1 MVIRKQAGIRLEPS
15 LGAGFRE
22 VCRVQNVWPNK
33 VIEGFMGKVVEAG
46 SVDLLDGLFSSEG
59 EELVRAV
66 SIRKLLLQIDKL
78 VYNGYWM
85 IFRRQEAGNL
95 LPDEQNRQ
103 APYPE
108 LAPAIEKTI
117 EQLLPRL
124 NRVHDKALKGSRP
137 TSETLKS
144 RLMLTTTMPRTSSSN
159 PRLHGNVERNI
170 SSIKKSP
177 SRYNLANIQW

>member
-1 MVIRKQAGIRLEPS
+1 MALLVFVMMIRKQAGIRLEPS

-85 IFRRQEAGNL
+85 IFRREEAGNL

-108 LAPAIEKTI
+108 LA
-117 EQLLPRL
+117 R
-124 NRVHDKALKGSRP
+124 
-137 TSETLKS
+137 
-144 RLMLTTTMPRTSSSN
+144 
-159 PRLHGNVERNI
+159 
-170 SSIKKSP
+170 P
-177 SRYNLANIQW
+177 SRKPLSSYCLG